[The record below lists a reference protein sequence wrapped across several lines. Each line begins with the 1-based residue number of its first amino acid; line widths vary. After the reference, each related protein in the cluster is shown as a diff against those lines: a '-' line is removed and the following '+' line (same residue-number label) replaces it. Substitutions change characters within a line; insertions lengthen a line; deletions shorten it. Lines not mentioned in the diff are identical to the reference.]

1 MLIFDVNE
9 LKYCSLVRKLLRS
22 VFSIGDLDFVLKQNM
37 KKVEYDQNVF
47 DCSSSIKSIL

>member
-9 LKYCSLVRKLLRS
+9 LIYCSLLRS
-22 VFSIGDLDFVLKQNM
+22 VFSICDLDFVLKQNM

-47 DCSSSIKSIL
+47 DCR